1 MRKLLLA
8 LVILIVLAIAGVG
21 AMFAFNL
28 CPPQGP
34 WPMPPW
40 CKAGY
45 SVNTYTPEDV
55 QTAGVAVSALPQVR
69 AVNMYDT
76 WGRNYNMGMMET
88 TQANIESSFDRVQ
101 KLGVQEVYVHDFDRA
116 VYEGETDYTSTKY
129 QFVDEIFGNDMRDES
144 ISSGDLKR
152 LVDTAHAR
160 GMKLGI
166 KRNLAFVNIGKFI
179 LSGLKG
185 DISGDVQKD
194 YAEFNKSHSEEWI
207 RDYFAKWQARMIE
220 KAKMYSEAGVD
231 IMSMSPGFQDP
242 RFAGHEALANELWK
256 TLIAE
261 VKKNFTGQVMVD
273 FNVYGLIDGNNGAED
288 WKKFD
293 YYKQADIVEV
303 KVYKI
308 LEKYQS
314 ADKASMQKDIE
325 NMVKGLDT
333 DAKNLDIKISIF
345 FAPSSYVN
353 GLYEGPVEYLDIL
366 NPTIA
371 GLEKDYKVQA
381 DAYNYFFDALKNAQN
396 ITRVNVGNFTWDD
409 ALDPEVKPR
418 VTVSASFRNKPAE
431 GVVREWYTLK

>member
-1 MRKLLLA
+1 
-8 LVILIVLAIAGVG
+8 
-21 AMFAFNL
+21 
-28 CPPQGP
+28 
-34 WPMPPW
+34 MPPW
-40 CKAGY
+40 CKGGY

-88 TQANIESSFDRVQ
+88 TQANIDSSFDRV
-101 KLGVQEVYVHDFDRA
+101 KALGAQEVFVHDFDRA
-116 VYEGETDYTSTKY
+116 VYEGETDYASTKY
-129 QFVDEIFGNDMRDES
+129 ELVDEIFGNDMRDES
-144 ISSGDLKR
+144 ISSGDLER

-160 GMKLGI
+160 GIKLGI

-179 LSGLKG
+179 VSGLKG
-185 DISGDVQKD
+185 NITGDVQDD
-194 YAEFNKSHSEEWI
+194 YAKFNASHSEEWI
-207 RDYFAKWQARMIE
+207 RDYFGKWQARMVE
-220 KAKMYSEAGVD
+220 KAQMYSTAGVD
-231 IMSMSPGFQDP
+231 IMSVSPGFQDP

-288 WKKFD
+288 WKKYD

-314 ADKASMQKDIE
+314 ADKTSLQKDIE
-325 NMVKGLDT
+325 NMINGLDA
-333 DAKNLDIKISIF
+333 DAKNLGISISVF
-345 FAPSSYVN
+345 FAPSSYVS
-353 GLYEGPVEYLDIL
+353 GLYNGPVEYLDIL

-371 GLEKDYKVQA
+371 GLQKDYKTQA
-381 DAYNYFFDALKNAQN
+381 DAYNYFFDAVKNAKN

-418 VTVSASFRNKPAE
+418 VSVSASFRNKPAE
-431 GVVREWYTLK
+431 GVVKMWYTKSN